1 MRIALLVPDGVG
13 VRNFILGKLLRT
25 LPKGDDAFVFHG
37 VPKDILPRIS
47 KGINGQ
53 AHFEPLQPY
62 SPSRSDDFLRGT
74 LGFAQ
79 MYWAGTNAMR
89 RTLSLPLRGSFRRR
103 AAQHTKRLL
112 GRVAASQTAM
122 RALAK
127 RHYAIVGNEE
137 VTARYREIF
146 ERIKPSVV
154 FCSNQRSVEALPA
167 VLAARQLGIPTAAFI
182 FSWDNITSKG
192 RVCSPYDHYFV
203 WSDLMARELRQYY
216 PEIPE
221 ESIQVVGT
229 PQFEPYAD
237 ESLAWSREEFFRRI
251 GGDPSR
257 KLICFSGGDEGT
269 CPEDPDHVRVLM
281 QLIRAGKIR
290 GNPQVLVRPSPAD
303 DGKRYEKVCR
313 EFPEILFRPPLWI
326 HAKPGDWSQV
336 FPSPEDLQM
345 LANLTRHADMNVN
358 LGSTMSLDF
367 GQRDKP
373 VVNVAFDCA
382 DPPLFGMPVYDFYYC
397 YEHFQP
403 VLECGATKIARS
415 PEQFAEYM
423 NLYLENPATDREGRR
438 RLAEMEIGVPIEEA
452 TPRLIEALRGVA
464 A

>member
-25 LPKGDDAFVFHG
+25 LPQGDDAFVFHG
-37 VPKDILPRIS
+37 VPADILSTIS
-47 KGINGQ
+47 VGINGQ
-53 AHFEPLQPY
+53 AHFQPLLPY
-62 SPSRSDDFLRGT
+62 APSRQDDFLRGV
-74 LGFAQ
+74 LGYAQ

-89 RTLSLPLRGSFRRR
+89 RTLSLPLRGPFRRR
-103 AAQHTKRLL
+103 AAQQTKRML
-112 GRVAASQTAM
+112 GRAAAFQPVM
-122 RALAK
+122 RSLAE
-127 RHYAIVGNEE
+127 RHYAMVGKED
-137 VTARYREIF
+137 VTAQYRAIF
-146 ERIKPSVV
+146 ERIRPSVL

-203 WSDLMARELRQYY
+203 WSDLMARELRDFY
-216 PEIPE
+216 PDVSKERIR
-221 ESIQVVGT
+221 IVGT

-251 GGDPSR
+251 GGDPAR

-281 QLIRAGKIR
+281 GMIRDGRIG

-303 DGKRYEKVCR
+303 DGKRYAQVCT
-313 EFPEILFRPPLWI
+313 EFPEILFQPPLWI
-326 HAKPGDWSQV
+326 HAVPGDWSQV
-336 FPSPEDLQM
+336 FPSAEDLQM

-367 GQRDKP
+367 GQCDKP

-423 NLYLENPATDREGRR
+423 NLYLENPAADRGGRR
-438 RLAEMEIGVPIEEA
+438 RLADMEIGVPIEEA
-452 TPRLIEALRGVA
+452 TPRLLEALRGVA